1 MPLQLV
7 TKEQSSTAL
16 QSLTTTS
23 PKEIEETVL
32 STMESILDFEEKLNR
47 DFSIREY
54 VLTKTPTSS
63 QLAKAKK
70 IMAFAMTPMPQADVE
85 QELLNTL
92 AVMAK
97 QTGLTQQDYAVK
109 LRLMAQD
116 LNDFPADILL
126 FATKHIRR
134 NKTFFPSL
142 SEIREAGEWRYHKR
156 KLLCEMVQKSTNK

>member
-1 MPLQLV
+1 
-7 TKEQSSTAL
+7 
-16 QSLTTTS
+16 
-23 PKEIEETVL
+23 
-32 STMESILDFEEKLNR
+32 
-47 DFSIREY
+47 
-54 VLTKTPTSS
+54 
-63 QLAKAKK
+63 
-70 IMAFAMTPMPQADVE
+70 
-85 QELLNTL
+85 
-92 AVMAK
+92 MAK

>member
-70 IMAFAMTPMPQADVE
+70 IMAFAMTPMPQADIE

-116 LNDFPADILL
+116 LDDFPADILL

>member
-116 LNDFPADILL
+116 LDDFPADILL

>member
-116 LNDFPADILL
+116 LDDFPADILL

-134 NKTFFPSL
+134 NKTFFPPL

>member
-70 IMAFAMTPMPQADVE
+70 IMAFAMTPMPQADIE

>member
-7 TKEQSSTAL
+7 TKDQSSTAL

-23 PKEIEETVL
+23 PKEIEETIL
-32 STMESILDFEEKLNR
+32 STMESILDFEEEINR
-47 DFSIREY
+47 DFSLRSY
-54 VLTKTPTSS
+54 KLTKTPTPA
-63 QLAKAKK
+63 QLSKAKK
-70 IMAFAMTPMPQADVE
+70 VMAFAMTPMPQADIE

-97 QTGLTQQDYAVK
+97 QTGLSQQDYAVK
-109 LRLMAQD
+109 IRLMAQD
-116 LNDFPADILL
+116 LEDFPADILL
-126 FATKHIRR
+126 FATKYIRR

>member
-23 PKEIEETVL
+23 PNEIEETVL